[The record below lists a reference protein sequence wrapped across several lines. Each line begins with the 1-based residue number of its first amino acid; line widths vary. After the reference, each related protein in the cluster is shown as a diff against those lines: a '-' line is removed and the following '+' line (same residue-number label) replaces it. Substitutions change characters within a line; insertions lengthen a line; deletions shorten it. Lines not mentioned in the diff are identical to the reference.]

1 VLLVRAVARNR
12 NRQIDVSEFCLSEL
26 RGCAEELE
34 AEQEAVR
41 LHDEMETTRLSQ
53 RSLAG
58 SNYETRR
65 ASDPDNY

>member
-1 VLLVRAVARNR
+1 MNVFTRVVAWFRPAPK
-12 NRQIDVSEFCLSEL
+12 S
-26 RGCAEELE
+26 AEELE

-53 RSLAG
+53 RSLAA

>member
-1 VLLVRAVARNR
+1 MNVFTRVVASFRPAPK
-12 NRQIDVSEFCLSEL
+12 S
-26 RGCAEELE
+26 AEELE
-34 AEQEAVR
+34 AEQEAAR

>member
-1 VLLVRAVARNR
+1 MNVFTRVVAWFRPAPK
-12 NRQIDVSEFCLSEL
+12 S
-26 RGCAEELE
+26 AEELE
-34 AEQEAVR
+34 AELEALR

>member
-1 VLLVRAVARNR
+1 MNVFTRVVAWFRPAPK
-12 NRQIDVSEFCLSEL
+12 S
-26 RGCAEELE
+26 AEELE
-34 AEQEAVR
+34 AEREAVR

>member
-1 VLLVRAVARNR
+1 MNVFTRVVAW
-12 NRQIDVSEFCLSEL
+12 L
-26 RGCAEELE
+26 RPAPKSAEELE

>member
-1 VLLVRAVARNR
+1 MNVFTRVVAWFRPAPK
-12 NRQIDVSEFCLSEL
+12 S
-26 RGCAEELE
+26 AEELE
-34 AEQEAVR
+34 AEQEAVQ

>member
-1 VLLVRAVARNR
+1 MNVFTRVVAWFRPAPK
-12 NRQIDVSEFCLSEL
+12 S
-26 RGCAEELE
+26 AEELE

-58 SNYETRR
+58 SNYEIRR

>member
-1 VLLVRAVARNR
+1 MNVFARVVAWFRPAPK
-12 NRQIDVSEFCLSEL
+12 S
-26 RGCAEELE
+26 AEELE

>member
-1 VLLVRAVARNR
+1 MNVFTRVVAWSGRR
-12 NRQIDVSEFCLSEL
+12 RSRPKSSRLSKK
-26 RGCAEELE
+26 
-34 AEQEAVR
+34 AVR

-58 SNYETRR
+58 SNYEIRR